1 MITFVVNDVPAD
13 NWVLLNAQTFANT
26 MISKSKTGK
35 CMRLELK
42 RLTLKQLGK
51 MVVCIPNI
59 YKIKKSFWTKIIP

>member
-1 MITFVVNDVPAD
+1 MITFVINDVPAD
-13 NWVLLNAQTFANT
+13 NRVWLDAETFADT
-26 MISKSKTGK
+26 MISKSKTCK

-59 YKIKKSFWTKIIP
+59 YI